1 MVTIVPCTITWYL
14 KAGVYT
20 AVKWR
25 TAGITRGTTHAAVIS
40 SKERVRKNDTFSV
53 IPEKIT

>member
-25 TAGITRGTTHAAVIS
+25 TAGITRDTTPAVVTSLRGRARI
-40 SKERVRKNDTFSV
+40 DDIFSV
-53 IPEKIT
+53 IPEEIT